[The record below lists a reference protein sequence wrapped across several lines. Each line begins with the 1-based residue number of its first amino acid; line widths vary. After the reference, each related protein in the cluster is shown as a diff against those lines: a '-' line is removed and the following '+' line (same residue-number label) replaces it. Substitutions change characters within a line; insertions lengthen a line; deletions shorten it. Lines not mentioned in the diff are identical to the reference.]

1 MKSAVELLVQS
12 LPLSL
17 AELLQPE
24 AVSKLYNGICESILI
39 VCPKFLEFRPA
50 EAGSVDC
57 FSGRERSAHI

>member
-39 VCPKFLEFRPA
+39 VCYTLPLWKPWNR
-50 EAGSVDC
+50 
-57 FSGRERSAHI
+57 